1 MTGREKVKGLAM
13 ASIINQQLRGVY
25 SFFLC
30 SSCPSHVLIH
40 MCILGHD

>member
-25 SFFLC
+25 SFFYVA
-30 SSCPSHVLIH
+30 HVLVMYLFI
-40 MCILGHD
+40 CAF